1 MLWSKLGLVLGSQ
14 VCSVHPPTHVTHTYG
29 CTIIPALTRLGHNTS
44 IRQISYHQVLITW
57 QWQSMRDSSY
67 RSVAK
72 YAIDGLGGA
81 DIPKNLAGV
90 ITLRFQADRRPC
102 AFLRSSK
109 PTTPT
114 LFNFVLKMVPSRNF
128 PTMG

>member
-14 VCSVHPPTHVTHTYG
+14 VCSVHLPTHVTHTYG
-29 CTIIPALTRLGHNTS
+29 CTMSVTCECVNLFASIPALTRLGHNTS

-81 DIPKNLAGV
+81 DIPKVTVMPN
-90 ITLRFQADRRPC
+90 
-102 AFLRSSK
+102 
-109 PTTPT
+109 PT
-114 LFNFVLKMVPSRNF
+114 S
-128 PTMG
+128 GE